1 MLAIAV
7 LFTSGLMAANE
18 VPELLTLTDNVS
30 NDYELGWQRLP
41 GRSVQD
47 VTRDTTAVSSCSL
60 TLSSYPDLALS
71 FTSTSPLKQISPLF
85 LSMLVV
91 QRK

>member
-1 MLAIAV
+1 M
-7 LFTSGLMAANE
+7 SE

-41 GRSVQD
+41 GSSVQD
-47 VTRDTTAVSSCSL
+47 VARDTTTVNGGVRPSDLQLNLL
-60 TLSSYPDLALS
+60 TSLSST
-71 FTSTSPLKQISPLF
+71 TSAQQMSPSP
-85 LSMLVV
+85 LSMLGV